1 MNSKCK
7 ATETEKNV
15 PYMRSPQWRVGR
27 LVWMEMGKMARE
39 EVEGQEGSYLEGLVV
54 TDLQ

>member
-15 PYMRSPQWRVGR
+15 PYMRSPQWSVGR
-27 LVWMEMGKMARE
+27 LVWMEMGEMARE

>member
-1 MNSKCK
+1 
-7 ATETEKNV
+7 
-15 PYMRSPQWRVGR
+15 MRSPQWSVGR
-27 LVWMEMGKMARE
+27 LVWMEMGEMARE